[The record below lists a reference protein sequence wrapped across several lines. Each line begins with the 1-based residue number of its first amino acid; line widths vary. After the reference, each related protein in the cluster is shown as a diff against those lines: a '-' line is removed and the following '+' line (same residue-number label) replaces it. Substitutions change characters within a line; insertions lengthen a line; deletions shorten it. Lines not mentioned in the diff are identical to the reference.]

1 MSPEDPVATGFVT
14 HNGKRIYL
22 IDTGGAD
29 LLAMEAAAARAELE
43 IRREPLASVRV
54 VTDVT
59 GIPVT
64 MKTVDLLRKLAE
76 GNGPHVKAACIVG
89 LGFEQKMVFNTVKIL
104 ARRDFQ
110 LFDTVREAMDH
121 LAALP

>member
-1 MSPEDPVATGFVT
+1 VATGFVT

-29 LLAMEAAAARAELE
+29 LVAVEAAAAKAAFE
-43 IRREPLASVRV
+43 IRREPPASVCV

-59 GIPVT
+59 GVQVT
-64 MKTVDLLRKLAE
+64 MKTVDLLRKLAQ
-76 GNGPHVKAACIVG
+76 GNGPHVKASCIVG

-104 ARRDFQ
+104 ARRDFL